1 MTTVTVTINKEK
13 DLPALKALFTR
24 LGLDV
29 KVEDSEWGDVS
40 EREIEGIKAGLKAIK
55 EKRVTPHRDVM
66 NFN

>member
-29 KVEDSEWGDVS
+29 KVEDS
-40 EREIEGIKAGLKAIK
+40 K
-55 EKRVTPHRDVM
+55 
-66 NFN
+66 